1 MQIKKRKALKILR
14 VWLKNDKEGAL
25 PCATMFSIQVAREHQ
40 RDSSEE
46 KPYIL
51 PTSDKKKTQQWL
63 EMGEVIVVSPP
74 KNSRHHPIS
83 QVYPNKTESGT
94 ISTKY

>member
-1 MQIKKRKALKILR
+1 
-14 VWLKNDKEGAL
+14 
-25 PCATMFSIQVAREHQ
+25 MFSIQVAREHQ

-63 EMGEVIVVSPP
+63 EMGEVTVVSP
-74 KNSRHHPIS
+74 HPP
-83 QVYPNKTESGT
+83 QEQ
-94 ISTKY
+94 